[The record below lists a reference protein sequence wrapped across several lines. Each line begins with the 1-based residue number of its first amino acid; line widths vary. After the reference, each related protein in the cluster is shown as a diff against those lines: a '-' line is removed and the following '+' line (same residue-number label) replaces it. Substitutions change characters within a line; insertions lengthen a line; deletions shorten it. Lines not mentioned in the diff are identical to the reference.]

1 MRTAI
6 DKSKNGYTE
15 EDNRGKTGS
24 RNYPEAVLDTVKNH
38 IKKFPVMESHHVQE
52 KSKRH
57 FLASNLNIHIQTSTQ
72 SEKEIEV
79 NMGEQTYRNVCNSC
93 FNLSFHKPKK
103 DRCETCIE
111 FENTTPQQKTL
122 FEEKYQTPIN
132 I

>member
-57 FLASNLNIHIQTSTQ
+57 FLASNLNIHSMYNFISLKRKLKLIWESKLTGMSA
-72 SEKEIEV
+72 IPV
-79 NMGEQTYRNVCNSC
+79 
-93 FNLSFHKPKK
+93 L
-103 DRCETCIE
+103 I
-111 FENTTPQQKTL
+111 
-122 FEEKYQTPIN
+122 
-132 I
+132 